1 MDFFDFLTMVG
12 GLALFLYGMHLMGE
26 GLSKASGGRLE
37 MILEKLTNNPL
48 KAFLVGTGVTAVI
61 QSSSATTV
69 MVVGFVNSGIMR
81 LEQAVN
87 VIIGANVGTTIT
99 AWLLSLSGIE
109 GDSFFIRILKPFS
122 FAPVLAIIGV
132 VFITFCK
139 KEKRKDIGCI
149 MAGFAILMIGM
160 DTMSEAVGGLAEVPE
175 FTKILTM
182 FSNPILGLLAGLVL
196 TAVIQSSSASVGILQ
211 AISKTGAVSYA
222 TAIPVIMGQNI
233 GTCVTALIS
242 SIGASRAAKRAALM
256 HLYYNI
262 VKTSLFMIVFYSINA
277 FFPFEF
283 LSSVASP
290 LGIAIVHSAF
300 NIAACIVLLPFS
312 QLLVKAVYLTIPKEE
327 REKTLSEVESELKT
341 LDPRFLE
348 MPGLAIDRSRQVA
361 ISMAHYAQ
369 RAMDTAMSL
378 LEQYDPAKAE
388 EVSVLE
394 KDVDRFEDE
403 LGTYLVKV
411 SSKDLSEKESHT
423 LSVLLHCIGDFERI
437 SDHALNIK
445 EAADEM
451 AQKDMH
457 FSEKATEELQV
468 FSGAIREILGT
479 AIAAFEQD
487 DLSTAELVE
496 PLEEVIDQLNIEVKK
511 RHVKRLRK
519 GKCTIELGFVLS
531 DITTNFE
538 RVADHCSNIAVCLL
552 QVNEDSFETHE
563 YLDTL
568 KEGDNLAFKGKVLAY
583 KEKYTLP

>member
-1 MDFFDFLTMVG
+1 M
-12 GLALFLYGMHLMGE
+12 
-26 GLSKASGGRLE
+26 
-37 MILEKLTNNPL
+37 
-48 KAFLVGTGVTAVI
+48 
-61 QSSSATTV
+61 
-69 MVVGFVNSGIMR
+69 
-81 LEQAVN
+81 
-87 VIIGANVGTTIT
+87 
-99 AWLLSLSGIE
+99 
-109 GDSFFIRILKPFS
+109 
-122 FAPVLAIIGV
+122 
-132 VFITFCK
+132 
-139 KEKRKDIGCI
+139 
-149 MAGFAILMIGM
+149 
-160 DTMSEAVGGLAEVPE
+160 
-175 FTKILTM
+175 
-182 FSNPILGLLAGLVL
+182 
-196 TAVIQSSSASVGILQ
+196 
-211 AISKTGAVSYA
+211 
-222 TAIPVIMGQNI
+222 
-233 GTCVTALIS
+233 
-242 SIGASRAAKRAALM
+242 
-256 HLYYNI
+256 
-262 VKTSLFMIVFYSINA
+262 
-277 FFPFEF
+277 
-283 LSSVASP
+283 
-290 LGIAIVHSAF
+290 
-300 NIAACIVLLPFS
+300 
-312 QLLVKAVYLTIPKEE
+312 
-327 REKTLSEVESELKT
+327 
-341 LDPRFLE
+341 
-348 MPGLAIDRSRQVA
+348 
-361 ISMAHYAQ
+361 
-369 RAMDTAMSL
+369 
-378 LEQYDPAKAE
+378 
-388 EVSVLE
+388 
-394 KDVDRFEDE
+394 DRFEDE

>member
-1 MDFFDFLTMVG
+1 MDFFDLLTMIG

-26 GLSKASGGRLE
+26 GLSKASGGRME
-37 MILEKLTNNPL
+37 MILERLTNNPL

-69 MVVGFVNSGIMR
+69 MVVGFVNSGIMK

-109 GDSFFIRILKPFS
+109 GDSFFIRILKPSS

-132 VFITFCK
+132 VLITFCK
-139 KEKRKDIGCI
+139 KEKRKDVGSIL
-149 MAGFAILMIGM
+149 AGFAILMIGM
-160 DTMSEAVGGLAEVPE
+160 DTMSDAVGDLAKVPE
-175 FTKILTM
+175 FTRVLTM
-182 FSNPILGLLAGLVL
+182 FSNPVLGLLAGLIL
-196 TAVIQSSSASVGILQ
+196 TAIIQSSSASVGILQ
-211 AISKTGAVSYA
+211 AISMTGAVSYA

-242 SIGASRAAKRAALM
+242 GIGGSRAAKRAALI

-262 VKTSLFMIVFYSINA
+262 VITSLFMMIFYSLNA
-277 FFPFEF
+277 FFPFAF
-283 LSSVASP
+283 LADTASP
-290 LGIAIVHSAF
+290 LGIAVVHSVF
-300 NIAACIVLLPFS
+300 NLVACVVMLPFS
-312 QLLVKAVYLTIPKEE
+312 QLLVKAVYLTVPREEKEMAV
-327 REKTLSEVESELKT
+327 SVVESQLKT
-341 LDPRFLE
+341 LDPRFLDT
-348 MPGLAIDRSRQVA
+348 PGLAIDRSRQVA
-361 ISMAHYAQ
+361 VSMAQYAK

-378 LEQYDPAKAE
+378 LEQYDAEKAD
-388 EVSVLE
+388 EVAMLE

-403 LGTYLVKV
+403 LGTYLVKA
-411 SSKDLSEKESHT
+411 SSRDLSAKESRT

-451 AQKDMH
+451 AEKNMV
-457 FSEKATEELQV
+457 FSDKATEELQV
-468 FSGAIREILGT
+468 FSGAVREILKT
-479 AIAAFEQD
+479 AVDAFEQD
-487 DLSTAELVE
+487 DLAMAELVE
-496 PLEEVIDQLNIEVKK
+496 PQEEVIDQLNIEVKK

-531 DITTNFE
+531 DITTNYE
-538 RVADHCSNIAVCLL
+538 RVADHCSNIAVCML
-552 QVNEDSFETHE
+552 QVSEDSFETHE

-568 KEGDNLAFKGKVLAY
+568 KVGDNLDFKGKVLAY

>member
-109 GDSFFIRILKPFS
+109 GDSFFIRILKPSS

-139 KEKRKDIGCI
+139 KVKRKDIGCI

-160 DTMSEAVGGLAEVPE
+160 DTMSEAVGVLAEVPE

>member
-109 GDSFFIRILKPFS
+109 GDSFFIRILKPSS

-160 DTMSEAVGGLAEVPE
+160 DTMSEAVGGLAQVPE

-182 FSNPILGLLAGLVL
+182 FSNPILGMLAGLVL

-211 AISKTGAVSYA
+211 AISTTGAVSYA

-262 VKTSLFMIVFYSINA
+262 VKTSLFMIIFYSINA
-277 FFPFEF
+277 FFPFAF

-300 NIAACIVLLPFS
+300 NIAACVILLPFS

-341 LDPRFLE
+341 LDSRFLE

-369 RAMDTAMSL
+369 RAMDMAMSL

-468 FSGAIREILGT
+468 FGSAIREILGT